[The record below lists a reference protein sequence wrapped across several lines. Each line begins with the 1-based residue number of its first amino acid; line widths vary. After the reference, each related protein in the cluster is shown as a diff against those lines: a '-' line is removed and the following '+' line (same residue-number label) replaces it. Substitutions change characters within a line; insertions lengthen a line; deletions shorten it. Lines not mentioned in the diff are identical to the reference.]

1 MRRHFA
7 MSALALA
14 LAACASVTA
23 PPKPPTLGLTS
34 ADRFSVYPIGA
45 TTPLASDLLWWQR
58 FDDPVLGRWVER
70 ALANNPGVDIA
81 RERVVQAQALLG
93 GARAQRRPVI
103 GAVGTIESRGRSS
116 GSDGNSSSNSSN
128 NSSSG
133 SGQGSSDASVDLTL
147 AWDLDVGGGLLQAE
161 RSAAASVLRNEDLVQ
176 AARLSVAALT
186 ARAYVEWQEARLDQ
200 DLLSNALAMQAE
212 VLRVV
217 QVLVRT
223 GLSPQLDLDRERADA
238 AAIEADAAN
247 ASVRVQQAAAALQ
260 VLAGER
266 PQPLDSA
273 DGMPRLLE
281 LQGQQPVPRPIDLLR
296 LRPDLRAAERALAV
310 AAANLGVAESAFYPR
325 LRLPGTLALTSAGL
339 SGGVLAIVT
348 ESVAAV
354 LDVALFDGGARS
366 AGVDLEQSRVR
377 EAGQLYRQT
386 LLQALQQA
394 EAALVAAEGLGR
406 RIEALQRASTAA
418 DAALSQARTL
428 YTNGLTG
435 FIDVLDAQR
444 SALTNRRN
452 LLVARANA
460 VRQSITLFEVMGMIA
475 AQE

>member
-1 MRRHFA
+1 MRRRLA
-7 MSALALA
+7 LSALTLA

-23 PPKPPTLGLTS
+23 PPKPTTLGLTS
-34 ADRFSVYPIGA
+34 ADRFSAYPVGA
-45 TTPLASDLLWWQR
+45 TIPQASDLLWWQR
-58 FDDPVLGRWVER
+58 FDDPLLGRWVER

-103 GAVGTIESRGRSS
+103 GAVGTIESRG
-116 GSDGNSSSNSSN
+116 GGSN
-128 NSSSG
+128 NNNNNNNNSNSSG
-133 SGQGSSDASVDLTL
+133 SGQGSTDASVDLTL

-200 DLLSNALAMQAE
+200 DLLANALAMQAD

-223 GLSPQLDLDRERADA
+223 GLSPQFDLDRERADA

-247 ASVRVQQAAAALQ
+247 ASVRVQQAATALQ

-266 PQPLDSA
+266 PQALDRT
-273 DGMPRLLE
+273 DGMARLPE

-354 LDVALFDGGARS
+354 LDIALFDGGARS

-394 EAALVAAEGLGR
+394 EAALVAAEGLDR

-444 SALTNRRN
+444 IALTNRRN